1 MEMIIALIVLFPF
14 VLFFWALFKG
24 VEEGVL
30 RHYQDDV
37 IINEIHIEEDDEED
51 EDQYL
56 LDQLVEFYDTHGRL
70 PKAADLRPGEGYPS
84 ALTYRRRFGSLAEAI
99 ELAGLPVENEENNAN
114 IR

>member
-1 MEMIIALIVLFPF
+1 MILALILLLPF
-14 VLFFWALFKG
+14 IIFFWGLFKG

-37 IINEIHIEEDDEED
+37 IINEIRVEDDED

-56 LDQLVEFYDTHGRL
+56 LDQLVEFYETHDRL

-99 ELAGLPVENEENNAN
+99 ELAGLPTENEEK
-114 IR
+114 